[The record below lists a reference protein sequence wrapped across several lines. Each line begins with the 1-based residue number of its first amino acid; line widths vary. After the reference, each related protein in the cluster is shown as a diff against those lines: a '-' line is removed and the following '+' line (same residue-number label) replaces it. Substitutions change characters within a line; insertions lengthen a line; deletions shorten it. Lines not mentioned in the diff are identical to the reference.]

1 MKIFTL
7 SMLICILI
15 LPISILYAGDSL
27 SVVDAWVLEAPPGM
41 KVMAAYMTLKN
52 NSDNVHEL
60 KGVSSPEFERVEM
73 HRTIIEN
80 ELASMVKQDSMT
92 VNAGEVLKFEPGG
105 SHLMLINPKKILK
118 SGYEIDL
125 TLILKNEK
133 KLNTKAHVRKHS
145 EMTGMEHHN

>member
-52 NSDNVHEL
+52 HSDNEHEL

-80 ELASMVKQDSMT
+80 ELARMVKQDSMT

-118 SGYEIDL
+118 SGDEIDL
-125 TLILKNEK
+125 TLILENEK

>member
-1 MKIFTL
+1 MKIFTI

-15 LPISILYAGDSL
+15 VPISILYAGDSL

-52 NSDNVHEL
+52 NSENVHEL
-60 KGVSSPEFERVEM
+60 KGVSSPQFERVEM

-80 ELASMVKQDSMT
+80 EQAHMVKQDSMT
-92 VNAGEVLKFEPGG
+92 VNVGEALKFEPGG

-118 SGYEIDL
+118 SGDEIDL
-125 TLILKNEK
+125 SLILENGK
-133 KLNTKAHVRKHS
+133 KLNIKAHVRKHS
-145 EMTGMEHHN
+145 EMNSMENHH

>member
-15 LPISILYAGDSL
+15 VPISFLYAGDSL

-52 NSDNVHEL
+52 NSDKVHEL
-60 KGVSSPEFERVEM
+60 KGVSSPQFERVEM

-80 ELASMVKQDSMT
+80 ELARMVKQDSMT
-92 VNAGEVLKFEPGG
+92 VNVGEVLKFEPGG
-105 SHLMLINPKKILK
+105 SHLMLFNPKKPLT
-118 SGYEIDL
+118 SGDEIDL
-125 TLILKNEK
+125 SLILENGMKIDI
-133 KLNTKAHVRKHS
+133 KAYVRKHS
-145 EMTGMEHHN
+145 EMHSMEHHH